1 MQGPIHRA
9 VWLPLLW
16 RSVQVWKA
24 GKDRAGEDKKTFKSI
39 WISWLSTYQGTF
51 GEVFKAR
58 DRKNKHKVMG
68 SPPHWISFSSTLI
81 GLDYDSQPGGGSQEG
96 VDGKWK
102 GGLPHHSTQVLLWS
116 ATINARDDIYW
127 LWQNFENSHYHY
139 REIRILQLLRH
150 ENIVNLIE
158 ICRTKVFYWEGNWY
172 S

>member
-1 MQGPIHRA
+1 MQGPIYRA

-24 GKDRAGEDKKTFKSI
+24 GKDRAGEDTKHSKAFGFHGFPPNRAPLARCSKRETGRTNIRWWALRHIDSI
-39 WISWLSTYQGTF
+39 PI
-51 GEVFKAR
+51 
-58 DRKNKHKVMG
+58 
-68 SPPHWISFSSTLI
+68 SSTLI
-81 GLDYDSQPGGGSQEG
+81 NSQPGGGSQEG

-116 ATINARDDIYW
+116 ATIMLETTYW
-127 LWQNFENSHYHY
+127 LWQNFENSHHHY

-158 ICRTKVFYWEGNWY
+158 ICRTKVFFWE
-172 S
+172 